1 MKRNI
6 ATALAV
12 LGLTA
17 FSAHAD
23 VQSSFPDGYV
33 IVEADGAP
41 SASLPWTDVQA
52 SFPDGYVIV
61 EAQAERRTPS
71 HSHAELVGNF
81 PQPSFIDY
89 VAVKTGGRV
98 EMDSLAG
105 LESQTPS
112 N

>member
-1 MKRNI
+1 MNRHI
-6 ATALAV
+6 AIAVVLSLTALP
-12 LGLTA
+12 
-17 FSAHAD
+17 AHAD

-41 SASLPWTDVQA
+41 SASLPWADVQA

-61 EAQAERRTPS
+61 EAEAELRTPS
-71 HSHAELVGNF
+71 QSHAELVGNF

-89 VAVKTGGRV
+89 VAVKSREAV
-98 EMDSLAG
+98 EVNSLAA
-105 LESQTPS
+105 LARESQS

>member
-17 FSAHAD
+17 FYAHAD

-41 SASLPWTDVQA
+41 AASLPPMDVQS

-61 EAQAERRTPS
+61 EAETGLRTPWGS
-71 HSHAELVGNF
+71 HGELVGNF

-89 VAVKTGGRV
+89 VASRTGERV
-98 EMDSLAG
+98 EGNSLAG
-105 LESQTPS
+105 VDSETRS

>member
-1 MKRNI
+1 MNRNI
-6 ATALAV
+6 AIAVAVLSLTALP
-12 LGLTA
+12 
-17 FSAHAD
+17 AHAD

-41 SASLPWTDVQA
+41 NASLPWADVQA

-61 EAQAERRTPS
+61 EAEAELRMPS
-71 HSHAELVGNF
+71 QSHAELVGNF

-89 VAVKTGGRV
+89 VAVKTRDAMEV
-98 EMDSLAG
+98 NSLAG

>member
-6 ATALAV
+6 AIALASAS
-12 LGLTA
+12 LTA

-41 SASLPWTDVQA
+41 GGILPRVDVQN

-61 EAQAERRTPS
+61 ETGTEQRSPGMS
-71 HSHAELVGNF
+71 HEELVGSF
-81 PQPSFIDY
+81 PQPSFVDY
-89 VAVKTGGRV
+89 VA
-98 EMDSLAG
+98 
-105 LESQTPS
+105 
-112 N
+112 

>member
-1 MKRNI
+1 MKLNI
-6 ATALAV
+6 ALALAV

-33 IVEADGAP
+33 IVEADAAP
-41 SASLPWTDVQA
+41 SASLPRADVQT

-61 EAQAERRTPS
+61 EADAELRTPWLS
-71 HSHAELVGNF
+71 HEELVGNF

-89 VAVKTGGRV
+89 VA
-98 EMDSLAG
+98 
-105 LESQTPS
+105 
-112 N
+112 